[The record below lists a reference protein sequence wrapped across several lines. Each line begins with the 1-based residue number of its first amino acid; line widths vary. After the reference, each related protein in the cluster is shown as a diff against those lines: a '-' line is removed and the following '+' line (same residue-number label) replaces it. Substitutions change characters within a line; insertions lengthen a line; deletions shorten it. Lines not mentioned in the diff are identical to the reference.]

1 MVKQLGSG
9 RPVLL
14 LHSSMSSHR
23 QWLTL
28 AGDLAQVQHCVLP
41 DLTGYGGLELPKQQ
55 PWSLEAEAQALLQKL
70 PVQLRHEPLD
80 VIGHS
85 YGGALA
91 LHLARCQQL
100 KINKLVLFEPVAFH
114 LLPQLADAG
123 ALWQEVQ
130 TLADALP
137 GLSDEAAAQRF
148 IDYWQQDGFFAALPQ
163 RMQQQLAAQVAKVT
177 LDFQALSQE
186 PASFVD
192 YAAAI
197 SGKVLLL
204 TGLRSRA
211 PAQRIARALADVL
224 PQAELVTLDCGH
236 MGPVTEPGLV
246 NPLILQFLQ
255 G

>member
-9 RPVLL
+9 KPVLL

-23 QWLTL
+23 QWLGL
-28 AGDLAQVQHCVLP
+28 ASELAERQQCFLP
-41 DLTGYGGLELPKQQ
+41 DLTGYGGLELPNQQ
-55 PWSLEAEAQALLQKL
+55 PWSLEAEAQALLKKL
-70 PVQLRHEPLD
+70 PAQFRDEAVDL
-80 VIGHS
+80 VGHS

-100 KINKLVLFEPVAFH
+100 NINKLVLFEPVAFH

-123 ALWQEVQ
+123 ALWQEVRA
-130 TLADALP
+130 LADALP
-137 GLSDEAAAQRF
+137 YLPAEAAAQRF
-148 IDYWQQDGFFAALPQ
+148 IDYWQLDGYFAGLPA

-186 PASFVD
+186 PASFAD

-197 SGKVLLL
+197 PGKVLLL
-204 TGLRSRA
+204 TGRSSRA
-211 PAQRIARALADVL
+211 PAQRIARALAEAL
-224 PQAELVTLDCGH
+224 PQAEFVTLDCGH

-246 NPLILQFLQ
+246 NPHIVQFLQ

>member
-23 QWLTL
+23 QWLPL
-28 AGDLAQVQHCVLP
+28 AGELAQQQHCVIP

-55 PWSLEAEAQALLQKL
+55 PWSLAAEAQALLQKL
-70 PVQLRHEPLD
+70 PVQCRDEPID

-100 KINKLVLFEPVAFH
+100 QMNKLVLFEPVAFH

-137 GLSDEAAAQRF
+137 GLPDEAAAQRF
-148 IDYWQQDGFFAALPQ
+148 IDYWLQDGYFAALPA
-163 RMQQQLAAQVAKVT
+163 RMQQQLATQVAKVT

-186 PASFVD
+186 PASLAA

-197 SGKVLLL
+197 QGKVLLL
-204 TGLRSRA
+204 TGRSSRP
-211 PAQRIARALADVL
+211 PAQRIARALADSL
-224 PQAELVTLDCGH
+224 PQAELVALDCGH
-236 MGPVTEPGLV
+236 MGPVTESGLV

>member
-23 QWLTL
+23 QWLGL
-28 AGDLAQVQHCVLP
+28 VSELSANRQCLLP
-41 DLTGYGGLELPKQQ
+41 DLTGYGGTDLPRQQ
-55 PWSLEAEAQALLQKL
+55 PWSLAAEAQALLQKVPAEL
-70 PVQLRHEPLD
+70 REQPVDL
-80 VIGHS
+80 VGHS

-114 LLPQLADAG
+114 LLPQLPDASS
-123 ALWQEVQ
+123 LWQEVR

-137 GLSDEAAAQRF
+137 NLPDEAAAQRF

-163 RMQQQLAAQVAKVT
+163 RMQQQMAAQVAKVT

-186 PASFVD
+186 PASFAD
-192 YAAAI
+192 YAGAI
-197 SGKVLLL
+197 PDKVLLL
-204 TGLRSRA
+204 TGRRSRA
-211 PAQRIARALADVL
+211 PAQRIARALADAL
-224 PQAELVTLDCGH
+224 PQAELVTLNCGH
-236 MGPVTEPGLV
+236 MGPVTDPQLV